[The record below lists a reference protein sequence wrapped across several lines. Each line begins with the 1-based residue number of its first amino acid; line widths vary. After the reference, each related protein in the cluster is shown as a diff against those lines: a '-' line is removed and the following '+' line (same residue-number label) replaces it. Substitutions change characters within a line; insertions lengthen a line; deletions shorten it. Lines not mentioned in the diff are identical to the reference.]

1 MRVTAEGRNF
11 LILSI
16 CTMSVPTPVIMHPK
30 LAFLVTP
37 EGMTLMRRVMDD
49 RRDDLA
55 LASSDWMRALPV
67 WQRTALLEQRGLRI
81 RGLRKQTRAAEMLFT
96 PLGLQ
101 QMTTDEIA
109 RYKASR
115 LPDGIRTIADLC
127 CGPGGDSLPLP
138 SDIRVFGVDR
148 DSEALRAYRH
158 NLSVHRPTCSPDAV
172 LADVTRFEA
181 RPGTLDGIF
190 LDPARR
196 AIEDTHRDRD
206 FDTEPEPGWAAL
218 TALARKFGNAVLK
231 LGPGTRLPE
240 ELAEEE
246 CEYIG
251 LRDECLELSV
261 RTGSFGRPGWVRAVE
276 LPSGAV
282 VEATVADRED
292 SFGNVQEPGAWFY
305 EPVKSVVRSH
315 LFGIVAARHG
325 LWQLDARTAYLSGSE
340 AVDSPL
346 LKRYRVVKI
355 LPVDERVLR
364 AELAA
369 EDIGTVEIKKRGL
382 DIVPEEWR
390 KKLKPKG
397 AHATTLVFTRIEGKP
412 AVLRVEKQ

>member
-1 MRVTAEGRNF
+1 M
-11 LILSI
+11 L
-16 CTMSVPTPVIMHPK
+16 PK
-30 LAFLVTP
+30 LAYLSTP
-37 EGMTLMRRVMDD
+37 EGAATLLRVMKDG
-49 RRDDLA
+49 RDDLA
-55 LASSDWMRALPV
+55 LSSTDWMRALPV
-67 WQRTALLEQRGLRI
+67 WQRTALLEQRGLRV
-81 RGLRKQTRAAEMLFT
+81 RGIRKQPRAAAMLFT

-115 LPDGIRTIADLC
+115 LPDGVRTIADLC

-138 SDIRVFGVDR
+138 ASITVFGVDR
-148 DSEALRAYRH
+148 DAEALRAYRH
-158 NLSVHRPTCSPDAV
+158 NVTVHRPFAPSSVV

-181 RPGTLDGIF
+181 RAGVLDGIF

-196 AIEDTHRDRD
+196 ALADTHKDRD
-206 FDTEPEPGWAAL
+206 FDTEPEPGWEAL
-218 TALARKFGNAVLK
+218 TALTRKFRNAVLK

-251 LRDECLELSV
+251 LRDECLELTV
-261 RTGSFGRPGWVRAVE
+261 RTGDFGRRGWIRAVE
-276 LPSGAV
+276 LPVGEV
-282 VEATVADRED
+282 VEATLADRED

-325 LWQLDARTAYLSGSE
+325 LWQLDARTAYLAGSE
-340 AVDSPL
+340 PVDSPL

-355 LPVDERVLR
+355 LPVDERALR
-364 AELAA
+364 AELVSA
-369 EDIGTVEIKKRGL
+369 EVGTLEIKKRGL

-397 AHATTLVFTRIEGKP
+397 PNATTLVFTRLQGKP
-412 AVLRVEKQ
+412 AVIRVERE

>member
-1 MRVTAEGRNF
+1 MKDG
-11 LILSI
+11 
-16 CTMSVPTPVIMHPK
+16 
-30 LAFLVTP
+30 
-37 EGMTLMRRVMDD
+37 
-49 RRDDLA
+49 RDDLA
-55 LASSDWMRALPV
+55 LSSTDWMRALPV
-67 WQRTALLEQRGLRI
+67 WQRTALLEQRGLRV
-81 RGLRKQTRAAEMLFT
+81 RGIRKQPRAAAMLFT

-115 LPDGIRTIADLC
+115 LPDGVRTIADLC

-138 SDIRVFGVDR
+138 ASITVFGVDR
-148 DSEALRAYRH
+148 DAEALRAYRH
-158 NLSVHRPTCSPDAV
+158 NVTVHRPFAPSSVV

-181 RPGTLDGIF
+181 RAGVLDGIF

-196 AIEDTHRDRD
+196 ALADTHKDRD
-206 FDTEPEPGWAAL
+206 FDTEPEPGWEAL
-218 TALARKFGNAVLK
+218 TALTRKFRNAVLK

-251 LRDECLELSV
+251 LRDECLELTV
-261 RTGSFGRPGWVRAVE
+261 RTGDFGRRGWIRAVE
-276 LPSGAV
+276 LPVGEV
-282 VEATVADRED
+282 VEATLADRED

-325 LWQLDARTAYLSGSE
+325 LWQLDARTAYLAGSE
-340 AVDSPL
+340 PVDSPL

-355 LPVDERVLR
+355 LPVDERALR
-364 AELAA
+364 AELVSA
-369 EDIGTVEIKKRGL
+369 EVGTLEIKKRGL

-397 AHATTLVFTRIEGKP
+397 PNATTLVFTRLQGKP
-412 AVLRVEKQ
+412 AVIRVERE

>member
-1 MRVTAEGRNF
+1 M
-11 LILSI
+11 
-16 CTMSVPTPVIMHPK
+16 PPK
-30 LAFLVTP
+30 LAYLSTP
-37 EGMTLMRRVMDD
+37 EGAAALGRVMGDV
-49 RRDDLA
+49 RDDLS
-55 LASSDWMRALPV
+55 LASASWMRALPA
-67 WQRTALLEQRGLRI
+67 WQRTALLEQRGLRV
-81 RGLRKQTRAAEMLFT
+81 RGLRKQKRAAEMLFT

-109 RYKASR
+109 RYKAAR
-115 LPDGIRTIADLC
+115 LPEGVRVLADLC

-138 SDIRVFGVDR
+138 ASVTVLGVDR
-148 DSEALRAYRH
+148 DAEALRAYRH
-158 NLSVHRPTCSPDAV
+158 NVAVHRSAPGSRGDPAHVV
-172 LADVTRFEA
+172 LADVTRFEVRA
-181 RPGTLDGIF
+181 GVLDGIF

-196 AIEDTHRDRD
+196 TFADTHRDRD
-206 FDTEPEPGWAAL
+206 FDTEPEPGWEAL
-218 TALARKFGNAVLK
+218 AALARKFGNAVLK

-261 RTGSFGRPGWVRAVE
+261 RTGAFGRRGWVRAVE
-276 LPSGAV
+276 LPAGAV
-282 VEATVADRED
+282 VEATLADRDD

-305 EPVKSVVRSH
+305 EPVKSVVRAH

-325 LWQLDARTAYLSGSE
+325 LWQLDARTAYLSGAE

-346 LKRYRVVKI
+346 LKRYRVLKI

-364 AELAA
+364 ADLTAD
-369 EDIGTVEIKKRGL
+369 DIGTVEIKKRGL
-382 DIVPEEWR
+382 DIVPEQWR

-397 AHATTLVFTRIEGKP
+397 PHATTLVFTRLQGKP
-412 AVLRVEKQ
+412 AVMRVERQ

>member
-1 MRVTAEGRNF
+1 
-11 LILSI
+11 
-16 CTMSVPTPVIMHPK
+16 MSVPTPAIMLPK
-30 LAFLVTP
+30 LAYLSTP
-37 EGMTLMRRVMDD
+37 EGAACLARVMEDA
-49 RRDDLA
+49 RDDLS
-55 LASSDWMRALPV
+55 LASAPWMRALPA
-67 WQRTALLEQRGLRI
+67 WQRTALLEQRGLRA
-81 RGLRKQTRAAEMLFT
+81 RGLRKQSRAAEMLFT

-109 RYKASR
+109 RYKAGR
-115 LPDGIRTIADLC
+115 LPAGVRTIADLC

-138 SDIRVFGVDR
+138 ETVMVFGVDR
-148 DSEALRAYRH
+148 DEEALRAYRH
-158 NLSVHRPTCSPDAV
+158 NLTVHRPFTPASAV
-172 LADVTRFEA
+172 RADVTRFGA
-181 RPGTLDGIF
+181 RSGTLDGIF

-196 AIEDTHRDRD
+196 TLADTHRERD
-206 FDTEPEPGWAAL
+206 FDTEPEPGWDAL
-218 TALARKFGNAVLK
+218 TALTRAFGNAVLK

-261 RTGSFGRPGWVRAVE
+261 RTGSFGRRGWVRAVE
-276 LPSGAV
+276 LPAGAV
-282 VEATVADRED
+282 VEATLADRED

-305 EPVKSVVRSH
+305 EPVKSVVRAH

-325 LWQLDARTAYLSGSE
+325 LWQLDARTAYLGGAE

-346 LKRYRVVKI
+346 LKRYRVLKI
-355 LPVDERVLR
+355 LPVDERSLR

-369 EDIGTVEIKKRGL
+369 DDVGTVEIKKRGL
-382 DIVPEEWR
+382 DIVPEAWR

-397 AHATTLVFTRIEGKP
+397 PHATTLVFTRLQGKP
-412 AVLRVEKQ
+412 AVMRVEKQ